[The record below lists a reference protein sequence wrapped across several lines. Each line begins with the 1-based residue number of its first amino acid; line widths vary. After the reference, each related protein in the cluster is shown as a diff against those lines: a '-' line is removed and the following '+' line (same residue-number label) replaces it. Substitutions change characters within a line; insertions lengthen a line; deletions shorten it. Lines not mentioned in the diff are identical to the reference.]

1 MKNRLFKTFASVSL
15 AVIATLSV
23 VFLALP
29 MSADTLS
36 GEAKAA
42 VPRLVVDML
51 DDQGE
56 IMHGASGF
64 LYGISSEG
72 VPENSLIV
80 PLMPKV
86 LATKGALGTEH
97 PYGDALDVAESF
109 FMSGGEMVQMYCSNY
124 YAIFG
129 PVATN
134 VQYAEDL
141 KNIIAP
147 AVVKWKK
154 EWKEKHGTPE
164 DCKDELGKIDIDKA
178 IVYLPINEGSP
189 QIDAETGTSDNY
201 QSFYQSWKLYYDAI
215 KEADPDATIGGPND
229 AAYGHWRP
237 GGMKEFLEFCAK
249 NDCWPDVQTWHQLD
263 DGEEAFER
271 YPNEIAEYRSLAKE
285 LKMPESTIVINEYAT
300 MEGCGVPGI
309 LIRYIANMEENK
321 VYACLPFWHQANNLN
336 DLAADANEPNSA
348 WWFYKWYAEMN
359 GQLLSVSKENT
370 TAVGLNGIAA
380 IDSAKAAASVL
391 FGGTDGESTIVLKD
405 LAKADGFKNVN
416 KVNVKL
422 QAAHFKGFLGAAEPE
437 TLMEGVY
444 ELDGD
449 HLVVDIEDMISSSGY
464 RLVVTP
470 AEDDANAIALKS
482 GYSDIYE
489 AERAELLGQA
499 NVNGSGGY
507 YASGRA
513 FVSGFSTE
521 SGVSFNINVPVDGN
535 YKLELVY
542 GNGTGTDRGN
552 EDKHSPQ
559 NVLAKLA
566 IDTDEKTIVLENTM
580 LREWSD
586 IYTQLCDLTAG
597 EHTIKLTG
605 ISDAIDHNIMLD
617 VLYITYNGA
626 YSQDPPR
633 FSVLFEAED
642 ALFNQ
647 LASVKKTAVAVES
660 KENGFTGRGYITG
673 LDVNSV
679 HDGGGIR
686 LAVNV
691 HESGLYRVDLR
702 YKAQSAAKAG
712 IYVGNTARTFDG
724 FKTEIYLE
732 KSDSWSTA
740 SHAVYLQK
748 GMNIVDIDSSGSIM
762 LDSIRISELPNSA
775 EYMTTI
781 NATDAIP
788 DNAEMSDVPYYVWK
802 VKADEN
808 GEPELY
814 REYRSTD
821 KIGVSSV
828 PEGIEYVVG
837 RSLSGSADAAN
848 DADRYLEF
856 TYTTDK
862 AGVYALRIFHSNDE
876 IFGTHGYNTK
886 IIDKYLSVQ
895 VNGGEAK
902 RYFFIN
908 SLSKDTFK
916 EKTVYITLEKSV
928 NKIKLFNDDSW
939 SVLKGLDNNYA
950 EQAGLKKS
958 FIGDS
963 EQGYYM
969 DKPGNIP
976 ITNSM
981 PNISEFIIVPAQAIV
996 DYSHTDHN
1004 VSVRYSQGGIAF
1016 ADKNVVEDEGS
1027 VTFTVIAE
1035 REIKS
1040 AILNG
1045 QNISL
1050 SAGNDGV
1057 YTFTADNVDSDSEF
1071 IVEFEQAEQ
1080 EAENSDSIIAN
1091 SSFGTGIADGWS
1103 IETKGKASVE
1113 SSYFDRYQNK
1123 NYLKITGRGG
1133 STSVANTVTVDK
1145 SGVYLLSFAMK
1156 NKSYNTS
1163 EMKKCDSIELVANVD
1178 GKKNAQMFILPSEEY
1193 TIVSCLINVP
1203 NDGSV
1208 LDFALN
1214 IKAKSKFEIYLD
1226 DFSLKKRDI
1235 ERDTVVYLVDSGDHN
1250 PKTRPKGGRL
1260 GGNNSV
1266 TDMLFGSDPKT
1277 GKLWGAVDYLD
1288 PDGTKLNY
1296 TGDSKGA
1303 FTMWTRPYTG
1313 NGSEDTTDTNATFR
1327 YANGQDGSSEVLSE
1341 IGEVYVDYKFELEPN
1356 EQYDVEI
1363 GLGNVWGN
1371 SSGVNV
1377 YANYM
1382 SDVQLKDIQKSQSSA
1397 FSVIEENV
1405 FVANGGHTVV
1415 KGTVSSD
1422 PDGFL
1427 TINLRKPLPAENTT
1441 INLNYIIIRRS
1452 RTVAEYKDSI
1462 SKLAGEIEKL
1472 DREELSKSLVSL
1484 LDESKVHSDEVLSMD
1499 ISVNDIVVL
1508 INAETSLKNLI
1519 SAAELDTGDEPLN
1532 LKYVVIILAAVVI
1545 VGIVLIIAVR
1555 RAALRKKQN

>member
-1 MKNRLFKTFASVSL
+1 MNNRFLKALASAL
-15 AVIATLSV
+15 TAVITVISI
-23 VFLALP
+23 VFSALP
-29 MSADTLS
+29 AEAAALN
-36 GEAKAA
+36 GEAITAP
-42 VPRLVVDML
+42 PRLVVDML

-80 PLMPKV
+80 PLKPKV
-86 LATKGALGTEH
+86 LASKGALGTEH

-134 VQYAEDL
+134 VQYAKDL
-141 KNIIAP
+141 KDIIAP
-147 AVVKWKK
+147 AVVKWKN
-154 EWKEKHGTPE
+154 EWKDRHGTP
-164 DCKDELGKIDIDKA
+164 DNYKDELGKIDIDKA

-189 QIDAETGTSDNY
+189 QIDAETGTSDNH

-215 KEADPDATIGGPND
+215 KEADPKATIGGPND

-237 GGMKEFLEFCAK
+237 GGMEEFLEFCAK

-271 YPNEIAEYRSLAKE
+271 YPNEIAEYRSLAKK

-359 GQLLSVSKENT
+359 GKLLSTSKENT
-370 TAVGLNGIAA
+370 TAVGLSGIAS
-380 IDSAKAAASVL
+380 IDSEKATASVL
-391 FGGTDGESTIVLKD
+391 FGGADGRSTIVLKD
-405 LAKADGFKNVN
+405 LAKADGFKDVK

-437 TLMEGVY
+437 TLMEGVF
-444 ELDGD
+444 ELDGE
-449 HLVVDIEDMISSSGY
+449 HLVIDIDDMISSSGY
-464 RLVVTP
+464 SMVVTP
-470 AEDDANAIALKS
+470 AEDDAEAVALKS
-482 GYSDIYE
+482 GYSKLYE
-489 AERAELLGQA
+489 AEKAELSGRA
-499 NVNGSGGY
+499 GVNGSGGY

-513 FVSGFSTE
+513 FVSGFSKE
-521 SGVSFNINVPVDGN
+521 SGVSFKINVPADGN

-559 NVLAKLA
+559 NVFATLS
-566 IDTDEKTIVLENTM
+566 IDSEEKTIVLENTM

-586 IYTQLCDLTAG
+586 IYTELCDLTAG
-597 EHTIKLTG
+597 EHTVKLTG
-605 ISDAIDHNIMLD
+605 ISDSTDNNIMLD
-617 VLYITYNGA
+617 ALYVTYNGA
-626 YSQDPPR
+626 YLQEPPR
-633 FSVLFEAED
+633 FSKLFEAED
-642 ALFNQ
+642 AMFNQ
-647 LASVKKTAVAVES
+647 LASVKKTAVKVES
-660 KENGFTGRGYITG
+660 DVNGFTGRGYITG
-673 LDVNSV
+673 LDTNPVS
-679 HDGGGIR
+679 DGGGIR
-686 LAVNV
+686 FAVNV
-691 HESGLYRVDLR
+691 YESGLYRIDLR
-702 YKAQSAAKAG
+702 YIAQSAAKAE

-724 FKTEIYLE
+724 FKTEISLE
-732 KSDSWSTA
+732 KSDFWSEA

-762 LDSIRISELPNSA
+762 LDSVRISELPDSTG
-775 EYMTTI
+775 YMTTI
-781 NATDAIP
+781 NAKDTIP
-788 DNAEMSDVPYYVWK
+788 DGAELSDVSYYVWK

-814 REYRSTD
+814 KEYRSTD
-821 KIGVSSV
+821 KIGVTGV
-828 PEGIEYVVG
+828 PEGVEYVVG

-848 DADRYLEF
+848 DVNRYLEF
-856 TYTTDK
+856 EYT
-862 AGVYALRIFHSNDE
+862 APESGVYALRIFHSNDE

-916 EKTVYITLEKSV
+916 EKTVYITLEKGV

-958 FIGDS
+958 IIGDS

-969 DKPGNIP
+969 DKPGDIP

-981 PNISEFIIVPAQAIV
+981 PNILKFVIAPAQADV
-996 DYSHTDHN
+996 DYSHTEHN
-1004 VSVRYSQGGIAF
+1004 VSVKYSDGGTAF
-1016 ADKNVVEDEGS
+1016 ADKNSVEDNGS

-1040 AILNG
+1040 AAFNG
-1045 QNISL
+1045 EKISL
-1050 SAGNDGV
+1050 SAKNSGV
-1057 YTFTADNVDSDSEF
+1057 YTFTANNVNSDSEF
-1071 IVEFEQAEQ
+1071 IVEFERNET
-1080 EAENSDSIIAN
+1080 EAENSDPLISN
-1091 SSFGTGIADGWS
+1091 NSFGAGNADGWR

-1113 SSYFDRYQNK
+1113 SAYFDRYSNK
-1123 NYLKITGRGG
+1123 NYLKIACKG
-1133 STSVANTVTVDK
+1133 STSVANTVTVDE

-1156 NKSYNTS
+1156 NKGYSSS
-1163 EMKKCDSIELVANVD
+1163 EMKKCDSIELVASVD
-1178 GKKNAQMFILPSEEY
+1178 GKKNAQIFVLPSEEY
-1193 TIVSCLINVP
+1193 GIVSCLINIP
-1203 NDGSV
+1203 KDGAV

-1214 IKAKSKFEIYLD
+1214 IKAKGGFEAYLD
-1226 DFSLKKRDI
+1226 DFTLTKRDI
-1235 ERDTVVYLVDSGDHN
+1235 VRDTVIYLVDCGDHN
-1250 PKTRPKGGRL
+1250 PRTRPTGGRL

-1266 TDMLFGSDPKT
+1266 TDMLFGEDPKT
-1277 GKLWGAVDYLD
+1277 GKQWGAVDYSD
-1288 PDGTKLNY
+1288 PDGSKLNY
-1296 TGDSKGA
+1296 SGDSEGA
-1303 FTMWTRPYTG
+1303 FTKWTRPYIG
-1313 NGSEDTTDTNATFR
+1313 NGTEDTKDTNATFR
-1327 YANGQDGSSEVLSE
+1327 YADGQDGSDEILKE
-1341 IGEVYVDYKFELEPN
+1341 IGEIYVDYKFELEPD
-1356 EQYDVEI
+1356 ELYDVEV
-1363 GLGNVWGN
+1363 GLGNIWGN

-1377 YANYM
+1377 YANYL
-1382 SDVQLKDIQKSQSSA
+1382 SEVQLKNGNKSQSQA
-1397 FSVIEENV
+1397 FSVIKENV
-1405 FVANGGHTVV
+1405 FVAEGGHTVV
-1415 KGTVSSD
+1415 TDTVAADS
-1422 PDGFL
+1422 DGFL
-1427 TINLRKPLPAENTT
+1427 TINLRRPLPAENST

-1462 SKLAGEIEKL
+1462 SELTGDIEKL
-1472 DREELSKSLVSL
+1472 DRKKLSKALATA
-1484 LDESKVHSDEVLSMD
+1484 LDESRALSDEVLTMD
-1499 ISVNDIVVL
+1499 ISGDDIVVL
-1508 INAETSLKNLI
+1508 TNAETSLKNLI
-1519 SAAELDTGDEPLN
+1519 AAAEVDVGDEPLN
-1532 LKYVVIILAAVVI
+1532 LKLIAIILAAVVI
-1545 VGIVLIIAVR
+1545 AGVILLIIVR
-1555 RAALRKKQN
+1555 RAALRKKHK